1 MASEPSQPLKVT
13 IMPQSERFSPDDDRW
28 LDHVAGL
35 ARELRVG
42 TGALEVQRTSQPGA
56 KGAVEALVLA
66 LGTAGVFTSAVEVI
80 KAWLGRDRSR
90 TVEVSWQDGDDIG
103 RFVISGDKI
112 DNAAL
117 GAMAEVLTARLQGP
131 P

>member
-1 MASEPSQPLKVT
+1 
-13 IMPQSERFSPDDDRW
+13 MPQSERFSPDDDRW

-56 KGAVEALVLA
+56 KGAAETLILA
-66 LGTAGVFTSAVEVI
+66 LGTAGAFTAAVEVI